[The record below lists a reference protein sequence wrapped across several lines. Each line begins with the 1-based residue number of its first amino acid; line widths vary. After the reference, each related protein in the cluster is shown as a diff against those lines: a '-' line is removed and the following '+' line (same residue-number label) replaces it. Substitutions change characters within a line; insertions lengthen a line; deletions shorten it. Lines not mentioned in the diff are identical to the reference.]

1 MNSKDL
7 KQQAASRL
15 TGNAYRLTL
24 QHSAIAFGASFLVTL
39 IGFFLTR
46 QADGTAGLSGIGMRS
61 LLLTVQSVVSYG
73 VVLLMPFWDL
83 GYSYTALG
91 IARREH
97 RDFSSLAEGF
107 RRFFP
112 AMRMFLLQTVLVL
125 GIAYLCLQAATIVF
139 MLSPWSDGLFA
150 MAEQLMADPNATVD
164 MATVEALLP
173 MLIPVYVLFAALL
186 AGFLLP
192 ILYRLRLATFAIVDK
207 ATGAREAFRQS
218 AAAMRG
224 KRFAFFKLDLS
235 FWWYYGLL
243 LLAGV
248 LTSGDVL
255 LASIGIPTGDV
266 GYLLF
271 TALGGVAQLLV
282 MWRFA
287 PYVSTTYATA
297 YNQLIMDNGQLRI
310 EN

>member
-1 MNSKDL
+1 MNIKNL
-7 KQQAASRL
+7 KQQAQSRL
-15 TGNAYRLTL
+15 ADNAYRLTL

-46 QADGTAGLSGIGMRS
+46 QADGTGGLSGIGMRS
-61 LLLTVQSVVSYG
+61 ILLTAQTVLSY
-73 VVLLMPFWDL
+73 VLVLMMPFWNL
-83 GYSYTALG
+83 GYSYAALG
-91 IARREH
+91 FARQEH
-97 RDFSSLAEGF
+97 REFSCLTEGF

-112 AMRMFLLQTVLVL
+112 ALRMFLLQTALIL
-125 GIAYLCLQAATIVF
+125 GIAYLCLQAATILY
-139 MLSPWSDGLFA
+139 MLSPWSDGLFV

-164 MATVEALLP
+164 IATVEALLP
-173 MLIPVYVLFAALL
+173 LLIPVYVLFAGLL

-192 ILYRLRLATFAIVDK
+192 ILYRLRLAEFAIVDK
-207 ATGAREAFRQS
+207 AAGARDAFRQS

-224 KRFAFFKLDLS
+224 NRFAFFKLDLS

-243 LLAGV
+243 LLTGA
-248 LTSGDVL
+248 LTYGDVL
-255 LASIGIPTGDV
+255 LRQLGIPTGVV

-271 TALGGVAQLLV
+271 AALGGAAQLLV

-287 PYVSTTYATA
+287 PYVNTTYATA
-297 YNQLIMDNGQLRI
+297 YNQLRI